1 MKYLAT
7 FIRKS
12 LFYDFCLPELISI
25 CEMYKANL
33 QYDKS
38 FSGDIFN
45 DPVIE
50 IDIPEIETS
59 DIAQKICERAIL
71 TRCIVKVY
79 SEGST
84 VEELI
89 QNVDREKF
97 KVESESE
104 ETMKFEV
111 DAKGKVFSQNEKLD
125 IIDKFNSL
133 DFKGKVNLTNPKRLF
148 IIIDNHHRGKKY
160 FGKIIAGGYSG
171 NTIIY

>member
-1 MKYLAT
+1 MKYLAS

-71 TRCIVKVY
+71 TRCIVKVF

-84 VEELI
+84 IEELI
-89 QNVDREKF
+89 QNVDREMF

-111 DAKGKVFSQNEKLD
+111 DAKGKVLSQNEKLD
-125 IIDKFNSL
+125 IIDKFHAL

-171 NTIIY
+171 NTRI